1 MHPIA
6 FTLGPIT
13 VRWYGVAYA
22 VALIFA
28 LIILRSEVDRKGLD
42 LTFNDVVD
50 FFLIVFPL
58 GLIGGRLYYVLFNLD
73 YFRARPLSIIGLNAG
88 GGFGI
93 SGMAIHGG
101 LIGGLIG
108 VFIYVKLKEVPFWDF
123 ADALAPALIL
133 GQAIGRVGNF
143 LNGDAYGFPTDLP
156 WGVKFKP
163 NTAGGM
169 KFPDQALHPAMLYE
183 MVANLMVFFV
193 LWRLRKRGYRSGFII
208 SLYFIL
214 YSVGRSIS
222 SVFRAGSLWF
232 GPIRAAHVIS
242 IVLIVGFGTFI
253 YVKKLYVRDAG

>member
-1 MHPIA
+1 MRPIA
-6 FTLGPIT
+6 FTLGPLT

-22 VALIFA
+22 VALIFG
-28 LIILRSEVDRKGLD
+28 LVLLRSEVDRKGLD
-42 LTFNDVVD
+42 LDFNDVVD

-58 GLIGGRLYYVLFNLD
+58 GLVGGRIYYVLFNLG
-73 YFRARPLSIIGLNAG
+73 YFLDRPLSIIGLNPG
-88 GGFGI
+88 SGFGV
-93 SGMAIHGG
+93 SGLAIHGG

-108 VFIYVKLKEVPFWDF
+108 LSVYVKIKDVPFWDF

-156 WGVKFKP
+156 WGVRFKA

-183 MVANLMVFFV
+183 MIANLIIFFL

-208 SLYFIL
+208 SLYFVL
-214 YSVGRSIS
+214 YSAGRSVT

-232 GPIRAAHVIS
+232 GPIRAPHVVS
-242 IVLIVGFGTFI
+242 ALLVLGFGGLI
-253 YVKKLYVRDAG
+253 YCRRLYRRN